1 MELSRKSLY
10 ALSLGMTVVFTFGG
24 WLYITYLTDH
34 TILEALAR
42 GFPLWKQLAVGA
54 AIGVVVGV
62 ALSVAVFTI
71 PWLEALR
78 VKAQIVVN
86 AIQPRWY
93 DLVVLSLAAGW
104 GEEILFRGALQP
116 VVGIWIASLLFAAAH
131 GMLNFRSKGQIA
143 YTAFLFLAGFG
154 LGLVYEWA
162 GLVASMTLHAVYDF
176 AGLTTLVFFT
186 NRQGKDGEDDVGD
199 EEGEGTA
206 P

>member
-10 ALSLGMTVVFTFGG
+10 ALSLAMTVVFTFGG

-34 TILEALAR
+34 TIFEALSR
-42 GFPLWKQLAVGA
+42 GFPLKEQLAVGA
-54 AIGVVVGV
+54 AIGVLVGV
-62 ALSVAVFTI
+62 AFSVAVFMI
-71 PWLEALR
+71 PWFEALR
-78 VKAQIVVN
+78 EKAREIVN
-86 AIQPRWY
+86 AVRPRWY

-143 YTAFLFLAGFG
+143 YTVFLFLAGFG

-176 AGLTTLVFFT
+176 AGLTTLVLFT
-186 NRQGKDGEDDVGD
+186 NRRGKDGGENVRD
-199 EEGEGTA
+199 EEGEETM